1 MRLDLVPNT
10 GLAISISILPWVQL
24 VHKPRLLGG
33 CASGVVIPGS
43 GSSCGA
49 SGVVIPGSG
58 SSCGA
63 SGVVIPGSGSSCGA
77 SVVTVMAGGA
87 GGASG
92 ASEGTSN
99 SSWLTLEPIITLF
112 TAGQAP
118 ALLLEVCHA
127 DSGQRR
133 CGVVLAFIV
142 VDFVDGDGGVDD
154 GWLDSLLVDDWLDG
168 LGH

>member
-1 MRLDLVPNT
+1 MRLDLVPKT

-33 CASGVVIPGS
+33 CASGVVI
-43 GSSCGA
+43 A
-49 SGVVIPGSG
+49 
-58 SSCGA
+58 
-63 SGVVIPGSGSSCGA
+63 GSGSSCGA

-87 GGASG
+87 SGASG
-92 ASEGTSN
+92 ASEGTAN

-133 CGVVLAFIV
+133 CGVVLGFIV

-154 GWLDSLLVDDWLDG
+154 GWLDSLLIDDWLDG
-168 LGH
+168 LRR